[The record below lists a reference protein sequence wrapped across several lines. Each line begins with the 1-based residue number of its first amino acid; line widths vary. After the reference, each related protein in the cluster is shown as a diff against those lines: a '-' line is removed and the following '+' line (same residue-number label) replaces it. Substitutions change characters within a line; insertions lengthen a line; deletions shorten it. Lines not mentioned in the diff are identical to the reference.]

1 MTSNNHLQAFKES
14 LKNIDRE
21 EFLKL
26 LEEIEA
32 EPQNENELTVGEFL
46 DLMKGKNCFS
56 DTVITNNKVPKP
68 VFFNN
73 SDSILIL
80 ADNFSNAK
88 AIACVQEVNYTYNKN
103 NTQVEFKNTIKA
115 A

>member
-1 MTSNNHLQAFKES
+1 MVQEKYIVMTPNNHLQAFKES

-26 LEEIEA
+26 LAEIEA

-46 DLMKGKNCFS
+46 SLMKGENY
-56 DTVITNNKVPKP
+56 
-68 VFFNN
+68 
-73 SDSILIL
+73 SILKVFPTDNTTIEFSFIGSNDTQL
-80 ADNFSNAK
+80 A
-88 AIACVQEVNYTYNKN
+88 
-103 NTQVEFKNTIKA
+103 FKNTIQA